1 MPIRT
6 VWTKLLDE
14 ILPPSDTVRLVREL
28 PPDSLL
34 TRTTPGVYQEV
45 SFLLPYDDPWV
56 RAAVH
61 ANKYEHYTHAAKLLA
76 HPLDRWLEAQPQ
88 PLYVVPMPLSNARYR
103 TRKHN
108 QVETI
113 LQHCTP
119 RPVIR
124 RHWLQRTRDTAP
136 QVSLARADR
145 FKNVAAAFHGRDIR
159 LAHDGEDPVTIVLI
173 DDVVTTGATM
183 TAARVAL
190 TPHLPPQVTLQCL
203 ALAH

>member
-28 PPDSLL
+28 PTDSLL
-34 TRTTPGVYQEV
+34 TRTTPGIYQGV
-45 SFLLPYDDPWV
+45 SYLLPYDDPWV

-76 HPLDRWLEAQPQ
+76 HPLSHWLQDQPQ
-88 PLYVVPMPLSNARYR
+88 PLYVVPMPLSYARYR

-113 LQHCTP
+113 LRHCTP

-124 RHWLQRTRDTAP
+124 RRWLRRTRDTAP
-136 QVSLARADR
+136 QTSLARSDR
-145 FKNVAAAFHGRDIR
+145 MTNVEAAFRSCNIR
-159 LAHDGEDPVTIVLI
+159 LSGASDTPLTIILI

-190 TPHLPPQVTLQCL
+190 TPHLPPQATLQCL